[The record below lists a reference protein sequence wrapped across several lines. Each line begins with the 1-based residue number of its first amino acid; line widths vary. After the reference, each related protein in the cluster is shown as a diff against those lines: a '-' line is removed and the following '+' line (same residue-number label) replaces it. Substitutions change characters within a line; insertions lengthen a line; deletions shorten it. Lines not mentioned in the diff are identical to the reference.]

1 MRTRFKI
8 AVLSAIVSVSTMGLA
23 APGEFWEITSKME
36 MPGMP
41 MAMPANTV
49 KVCIPKGAERDPK
62 YTADKSCVVSDVKTS
77 GNKTSWSMRCDQ
89 DGQVMTGTGE
99 MSGTADNAQ
108 GKVHM
113 KGTGKE
119 SFEMDMTYH
128 NKRLGGACDS
138 EEQVKKLTA
147 QMCDPGTSDVAQR
160 VYAANM
166 LMNEKACPGKK
177 QPFCESVRTEA
188 PRDARVFGAIIDADK
203 NAKVQVAKGCGIDM
217 VATNKAL
224 CKTLDKNNIGELAR
238 FCPAEAKLVREVER
252 RKACEGRSFT
262 AKEDLSKCLA
272 GKSGG
277 SGNVAARTE
286 NAATAKGK
294 DSASGDVSVA
304 DQATEQPASPQPNA
318 GEALMDGAKKL
329 KGLFG
334 F

>member
-1 MRTRFKI
+1 MRKLFKI
-8 AVLSAIVSVSTMGLA
+8 AVISAVVSVSNLGFA

-41 MAMPANTV
+41 MAMPATTT
-49 KVCIPKGAERDPK
+49 KVCIPKGSERDPK
-62 YTADKSCVVSDVKTS
+62 YTADKSCVISDVRTS
-77 GNKTSWSMRCDQ
+77 GNKTSWSLRCDQ
-89 DGQVMTGTGE
+89 KGQIMTGTGE
-99 MSGTADNAQ
+99 MSGTPDNSQ
-108 GKVHM
+108 GKMHM

-119 SFEMDMTYH
+119 SFEMDLAYN

-147 QMCDPGTSDVAQR
+147 QMCDPGTNDVAQQI
-160 VYAANM
+160 YSANM

-188 PRDARVFGAIIDADK
+188 PRNARVYGAVIDADK
-203 NAKVQVAKGCGIDM
+203 NAKVDVAKGCGIDM

-224 CKTLDKNNIGELAR
+224 CKTLDKNNVGELAR
-238 FCPAEAKLVREVER
+238 FCPAEAKVVREDER

-262 AKEDLSKCLA
+262 AREDLTRCLA

-277 SGNVAARTE
+277 ATRTE
-286 NAATAKGK
+286 STATAKGK
-294 DSASGDVSVA
+294 HNASAVVPVA
-304 DQATEQPASPQPNA
+304 DQTTEQPASPTPNP